1 MVIGTRARS
10 EGTVAPNGATIH
22 FQVFG
27 EGKRTILLLPTWSI
41 VHSDFWRHQIPH
53 LVRRYTV
60 VTFDGLGNGR
70 SDRSL
75 DPALYGDRSFAA
87 DAVAVLDAV
96 GVETVVPMSVSQG
109 GCWGLVLAAT
119 APERIATSV
128 FIAPN
133 VPLSPARPD
142 RAAAFAAFDARLDRH
157 EGWFKFNRH
166 YWNEDW
172 PGFLQFF
179 FSQCFTESGSEAEIR
194 HFVGMGLETTPQV
207 IAATIDAPGID
218 GDATRDLA
226 SAVASPV
233 LVLHGD
239 EDAITQAGRGQELA
253 GLTGGDFV
261 LLPGSGHEPQCR
273 NPRRINQLLD
283 GFLDQHF
290 PA

>member
-119 APERIATSV
+119 APERIAASV
-128 FIAPN
+128 F
-133 VPLSPARPD
+133 
-142 RAAAFAAFDARLDRH
+142 
-157 EGWFKFNRH
+157 FKFNRH